1 MNCYYIKTAKLCG
14 IEASHLLRSLS
25 KDVFDSTI
33 QSQCKLPKEPKVLDA
48 MPMIFDDENDSN
60 VLKYTIIIFN

>member
-14 IEASHLLRSLS
+14 IEAAHLQRTLS
-25 KDVFDSTI
+25 KGVFESTI

-48 MPMIFDDENDSN
+48 MPMTIDEENRSN
-60 VLKYTIIIFN
+60 V